1 MRETPLDSR
10 PDFRPALAICAYDV
24 GQTAWDAAEDLS
36 GEPWNP
42 AGARTLAVAAD
53 APEALATVLSARLA
67 DPHVRGLLLVGRTA
81 AGDGFRIQVRA
92 LNRTLD
98 GTRRLH
104 DVGPGVVRAT
114 APGADMVEALNAAGL
129 PASVSSE
136 AEDDAGSYLLYRIL
150 SDLPEGIDTP
160 AVGLLRAPLDA
171 SEAMVRRA
179 VKAAAQ
185 AVADHLAPLPRSR
198 AS

>member
-24 GQTAWDAAEDLS
+24 GQTAWDPAEDLS

-42 AGARTLAVAAD
+42 VGARTLAVAAD

-67 DPHVRGLLLVGRTA
+67 DPHVRGLLLVGRSA